1 MSNDGIVE
9 CEVTQSSNDALVL
22 GTIVQFQDLDNVK
35 SMIRNALN
43 L

>member
-1 MSNDGIVE
+1 MSNDGTVE
-9 CEVTQSSNDALVL
+9 CEVTQSSNDSLVL
-22 GTIVQFQDLDNVK
+22 DTIVQFQDLDNVK